1 MINIMWFVIVS
12 SHAVVNSAKTSLCGR
27 AVRGEVTEER
37 PNGVRSCETCLRS
50 VTRLLGE

>member
-12 SHAVVNSAKTSLCGR
+12 SHATVNSAKTSLCGR
-27 AVRGEVTEER
+27 AVRGEVTDER
-37 PNGVRSCETCLRS
+37 PSGIKSCETCLRS